1 MAGKRSGKRQL
12 LTSAAVG
19 VGLVGIPAQAA
30 VWTEG
35 DRVYMREAG
44 TTTEVTATPELLA
57 ALRAVGGK
65 AKLPSDPKLIM
76 SGGGGAAFS
85 LDPFDLVGKV
95 RDALIGQKEKK
106 GRPQTVPTKDPPT
119 NEEHK

>member
-1 MAGKRSGKRQL
+1 MARKRPGKQL

-30 VWTEG
+30 VWTDG

-44 TTTEVTATPELLA
+44 TTTEVAATAELLA
-57 ALRAVGGK
+57 ALRATGGS
-65 AKLPSDPKLIM
+65 ADLPGDPKMIM

-95 RDALIGQKEKK
+95 KDALRGQKEKK
-106 GRPQTVPTKDPPT
+106 ARPQPVPPKDPPT
-119 NEEHK
+119 